1 MATNLALQLQ
11 VIEPDTDLNSIMI
24 GNSRYSDDIWD
35 LRPFITAKSTKESQ
49 KYIRFEYISDAD
61 MKKTVKQYAY
71 FKLGKTKPKT
81 VRDYING
88 KFPMFIEYCSING
101 IHSFADVT
109 LEDYLNFNLWMK
121 DEKKVA
127 TGTGFS
133 TCHAVEE
140 IIRIGQ
146 IKGWNVPQ
154 FHLPKTET
162 ANQLWNTKKS
172 MRTNKTKPIPEDVF
186 DKILYHAV
194 HDEKDALT
202 KAGIIIQSQTG
213 LRINEVLS
221 IQEGCVKRTSDGY
234 DYMEVTLG
242 KTEKGEPII
251 HKVFINGLVKNAI
264 AELTEHTAEL
274 RKESGLK
281 ELFLCRIKSQNN
293 KIAPYTE
300 THWNDKKLR
309 YFIERHDIRDNKGD
323 LYPLTSHQFRST
335 FVRELIKR
343 KVPIAMIMKQYSH
356 ISIEMTAHYLTL
368 QEEEVKEIYS
378 DMILSPESKIAGLRA
393 KEIKGKLD
401 DLFHGKTEDEID
413 DVISGLAKTMSFN
426 PLPTGVCLY
435 DFRRGNC
442 TDGDGC
448 FFYNCP
454 NYITEVQFYPILKDE
469 LDLLEKEMARLKEL
483 GQEPAYQVQAV
494 KYKYLKPLVESLE
507 VQLNGKESV
516 DCQHFFRQIFLGY
529 FSDIV
534 QAFDTLRKNV
544 CGDDYTSLHNPIVL
558 SSVLPAYGMF
568 HSIQILFL

>member
-1 MATNLALQLQ
+1 MENNLTSLQLP
-11 VIEPDTDLNSIMI
+11 VIEPDTDLNGIMI
-24 GNSRYSDDIWD
+24 GNSRYSDDVWD
-35 LRPFITAKSTKESQ
+35 LRPFNTAKTFNESH
-49 KYIRFEYISDAD
+49 KYIRFKYISDAN
-61 MKKTVKQYAY
+61 MKETVKQYAY
-71 FKLGKTKPKT
+71 FKLGKVKQQT
-81 VRDYING
+81 VRGHING
-88 KFPMFIEYCSING
+88 YLPMFVEYCSHNG

-127 TGTGFS
+127 QGTGFIS
-133 TCHAVEE
+133 CHVVEE

-146 IKGWNVPQ
+146 IKGWNVPH

-162 ANQLWNTKKS
+162 ANQLWSTRKS

-194 HDEKDALT
+194 HDEKDVLT

-213 LRINEVLS
+213 LRINEILS
-221 IQEGCVKRTSDGY
+221 IRKGCVKRTSDGY

-251 HKVFINGLVKNAI
+251 HKVFINDLVKDAI
-264 AELTEHTAEL
+264 KELSDSTEPL

-281 ELFLCRIKSQNN
+281 ELFLCRKKNKGNLIDVYNSDRFGLRKYVSFIKR
-293 KIAPYTE
+293 
-300 THWNDKKLR
+300 W
-309 YFIERHDIRDNKGD
+309 DIRDNKGE
-323 LYPLTSHQFRST
+323 LFPLTSHQFRAT

-343 KVPIAMIMKQYSH
+343 KVSIAMIMKQYSH
-356 ISIEMTAHYLTL
+356 VSIEMTAHYLTL

-401 DLFHGKTEDEID
+401 DMFHGKTEVEID
-413 DVISGLAKTMSFN
+413 DVITDLAKTMSFN
-426 PLPTGVCLY
+426 ALPTGVCLY

-442 TDGDGC
+442 SDGDGC

-454 NYITEVQFYPILKDE
+454 NYITEVQFYPILKAE
-469 LDLLEKEMARLKEL
+469 LDLLDKEMTRLKEL
-483 GQEPAYQVQAV
+483 EHEREWQKQYI

-516 DCQHFFRQIFLGY
+516 G
-529 FSDIV
+529 
-534 QAFDTLRKNV
+534 
-544 CGDDYTSLHNPIVL
+544 
-558 SSVLPAYGMF
+558 
-568 HSIQILFL
+568 

>member
-1 MATNLALQLQ
+1 MATNLVLQLQ

-24 GNSRYSDDIWD
+24 GNSNYNDDMWD
-35 LRPFITAKSTKESQ
+35 LRPFITAKSTKESR
-49 KYIRFEYISDAD
+49 KYIRFEYITDAD
-61 MKKTVKQYAY
+61 IQETVKQYAY
-71 FKLGKTKPKT
+71 YKLGKTKPQT
-81 VRDYING
+81 VQNYING
-88 KFPMFIEYCSING
+88 SLPMFIEYCSLNG

-121 DEKKVA
+121 NDKKVA
-127 TGTGFS
+127 VSTGNS
-133 TCHAVEE
+133 SCHVVEE

-146 IKGWNVPQ
+146 IKGWGVPT
-154 FHLPKTET
+154 FHLPKAET

-172 MRTNKTKPIPEDVF
+172 MKTNKTKPIPEDVF

-194 HDEKDALT
+194 HDENDVLT
-202 KAGIIIQSQTG
+202 KSGIIIQSQTG

-251 HKVFINGLVKNAI
+251 HKVFINELVKNTI
-264 AELTEHTAEL
+264 KELSDFTEPL

-281 ELFLCRIKSQNN
+281 ELFLVKNHGIRVLKVTKWNEN
-293 KIAPYTE
+293 RL
-300 THWNDKKLR
+300 TH
-309 YFIERHDIRDNKGD
+309 FIERWDIRDNKGE
-323 LYPLTSHQFRST
+323 LYPLTSHQFRAT

-356 ISIEMTAHYLTL
+356 VSIEMTAHYLTL

-378 DMILSPESKIAGLRA
+378 DMILRPESKIAGLRA

-401 DLFHGKTEDEID
+401 NLFHGKTEDEID
-413 DVISGLAKTMSFN
+413 DVITDLAKTMSFN

-516 DCQHFFRQIFLGY
+516 G
-529 FSDIV
+529 
-534 QAFDTLRKNV
+534 
-544 CGDDYTSLHNPIVL
+544 
-558 SSVLPAYGMF
+558 
-568 HSIQILFL
+568 

>member
-35 LRPFITAKSTKESQ
+35 LRPFIISKSLDLSKTSL
-49 KYIRFEYISDAD
+49 RFRYISDTD
-61 MKKTVKQYAY
+61 MKETVKQYTY
-71 FKLGKTKPKT
+71 YKLGKTKPQT
-81 VRDYING
+81 VRDYINA
-88 KFPMFIEYCSING
+88 KLPMFIEYCSING
-101 IHSFADVT
+101 IHSFADIT

-121 DEKKVA
+121 DEKKVVQH
-127 TGTGFS
+127 TGFVS
-133 TCHAVEE
+133 CHVVEE

-162 ANQLWNTKKS
+162 ANQLWSTRKS
-172 MRTNKTKPIPEDVF
+172 MKSNKTKPIPEDVF

-194 HDEKDALT
+194 HDEKDVLT

-213 LRINEVLS
+213 LRISEVLS
-221 IQEGCVKRTSDGY
+221 IKEGCVKRTTEGY

-251 HKVFINGLVKNAI
+251 HKVFINDLVKDAI
-264 AELTEHTAEL
+264 VELSEYTVEH
-274 RKESGLK
+274 RKKSRLK
-281 ELFLCRIKSQNN
+281 ELFLTSRARVCNRDNWNHQHIEPFIK
-293 KIAPYTE
+293 K
-300 THWNDKKLR
+300 
-309 YFIERHDIRDNKGD
+309 HDIRDNKGE
-323 LYPLTSHQFRST
+323 LYPLTSHQFRAT

-356 ISIEMTAHYLTL
+356 VSIEMTAHYLTL

-378 DMILSPESKIAGLRA
+378 DMILSPESRIAGLRA

-401 DLFHGKTEDEID
+401 DLFHGKTEAEID
-413 DVISGLAKTMSFN
+413 DVITDLAKTMSFN

-483 GQEPAYQVQAV
+483 GHEREWQKQYI

-516 DCQHFFRQIFLGY
+516 G
-529 FSDIV
+529 
-534 QAFDTLRKNV
+534 
-544 CGDDYTSLHNPIVL
+544 
-558 SSVLPAYGMF
+558 
-568 HSIQILFL
+568 

>member
-1 MATNLALQLQ
+1 MATNLALQLH

-24 GNSRYSDDIWD
+24 GNSRYSDDVWD
-35 LRPFITAKSTKESQ
+35 LRVFITAKTFNESH
-49 KYIRFEYISDAD
+49 KYIRFEYITDVD
-61 MKKTVKQYAY
+61 IKETVKQYAY
-71 FKLGKTKPKT
+71 YKLGKTKPQT
-81 VRDYING
+81 VRGYING
-88 KFPMFIEYCSING
+88 HFPIFVEYCSING

-127 TGTGFS
+127 TSTGFCS
-133 TCHAVEE
+133 CHVVEE

-172 MRTNKTKPIPEDVF
+172 MKTNKTKPIPEDVF

-221 IQEGCVKRTSDGY
+221 IQEGCVKRTADGY

-242 KTEKGEPII
+242 KTEKGAPII
-251 HKVFINGLVKNAI
+251 HKVFINNLVKDAI
-264 AELTEHTAEL
+264 AELSEYTAEL

-281 ELFLCRIKSQNN
+281 ELFLCKNRNKGNLIDVYNSDRFGLQKYNAFIK
-293 KIAPYTE
+293 KY
-300 THWNDKKLR
+300 
-309 YFIERHDIRDNKGD
+309 DIRDNKGE
-323 LYPLTSHQFRST
+323 LYQLTSHQFRAT

-356 ISIEMTAHYLTL
+356 VSIEMTAHYLTL

-378 DMILSPESKIAGLRA
+378 DMILSPESRIAGLRA

-413 DVISGLAKTMSFN
+413 DVITGLAKTMSFN

-442 TDGDGC
+442 SDGDGC

-507 VQLNGKESV
+507 VQLNDKESV
-516 DCQHFFRQIFLGY
+516 G
-529 FSDIV
+529 
-534 QAFDTLRKNV
+534 
-544 CGDDYTSLHNPIVL
+544 
-558 SSVLPAYGMF
+558 
-568 HSIQILFL
+568 

>member
-1 MATNLALQLQ
+1 MVTNLALQLQ

-24 GNSRYSDDIWD
+24 GNSNYSDDVWD

-49 KYIRFEYISDAD
+49 KYIRFEYITDAD
-61 MKKTVKQYAY
+61 MKETVKQYTY
-71 FKLGKTKPKT
+71 YKLGKMKPQT

-88 KFPMFIEYCSING
+88 SLPMFIEFCSLNG
-101 IHSFADVT
+101 IHSFTDVT

-127 TGTGFS
+127 TSTGFRS
-133 TCHAVEE
+133 CHVVEE

-146 IKGWNVPQ
+146 IKGWDVPQ

-162 ANQLWNTKKS
+162 ANQLWNTNKS

-194 HDEKDALT
+194 HDEKDVLT

-213 LRINEVLS
+213 LRISEVLS
-221 IQEGCVKRTSDGY
+221 IQEGCVKHTSDGY

-251 HKVFINGLVKNAI
+251 HKVFINELVKDAI
-264 AELTEHTAEL
+264 VELSEYTAEL

-281 ELFLCRIKSQNN
+281 ELFIQRI
-293 KIAPYTE
+293 T
-300 THWNDKKLR
+300 KKHNAIDVLAKDGYQAYKLNPFIKR
-309 YFIERHDIRDNKGD
+309 YDIRDNKGE
-323 LYPLTSHQFRST
+323 LYPLTSHQFRAT

-356 ISIEMTAHYLTL
+356 VSIEMTAHYLTL

-378 DMILSPESKIAGLRA
+378 DMILSPESRIAGLRA

-401 DLFHGKTEDEID
+401 DLFHGKTEAEID
-413 DVISGLAKTMSFN
+413 DVITDLAKTMSFN

-448 FFYNCP
+448 FMYNCP

-483 GQEPAYQVQAV
+483 GHEREWQRQYI
-494 KYKYLKPLVESLE
+494 KYKYLKPLVDDLE
-507 VQLNGKESV
+507 VQLNGEKSV
-516 DCQHFFRQIFLGY
+516 G
-529 FSDIV
+529 
-534 QAFDTLRKNV
+534 
-544 CGDDYTSLHNPIVL
+544 
-558 SSVLPAYGMF
+558 
-568 HSIQILFL
+568 

>member
-24 GNSRYSDDIWD
+24 GNFRYSDDVWD
-35 LRPFITAKSTKESQ
+35 LRAFITAKTFNESH
-49 KYIRFEYISDAD
+49 KYIRFEYITDVD
-61 MKKTVKQYAY
+61 IKGTVKQYAY
-71 FKLGKTKPKT
+71 YKLGKVKPQT
-81 VRDYING
+81 ARSYING
-88 KFPMFIEYCSING
+88 YLPMFIEFCSLNG
-101 IHSFADVT
+101 IHSFTDVT

-127 TGTGFS
+127 TGTGVKS
-133 TCHAVEE
+133 CHVVEE

-146 IKGWNVPQ
+146 IKGWNVPR
-154 FHLPKTET
+154 FHLPKTDT
-162 ANQLWNTKKS
+162 ANQLWNTKKA

-194 HDEKDALT
+194 HDEKDVLT

-221 IQEGCVKRTSDGY
+221 IQEGCVKCTSDGY
-234 DYMEVTLG
+234 NYMEVTLG

-251 HKVFINGLVKNAI
+251 HKVFINNLVKDAI
-264 AELTEHTAEL
+264 AELSEYTAEL

-281 ELFLCRIKSQNN
+281 ELFLCKNRNKGNLIDVYNSDRFGLRKYNAFIK
-293 KIAPYTE
+293 KY
-300 THWNDKKLR
+300 
-309 YFIERHDIRDNKGD
+309 DIRDNKGE
-323 LYPLTSHQFRST
+323 LYPLKSHQFRAT

-356 ISIEMTAHYLTL
+356 VSIEMTAHYLTL

-378 DMILSPESKIAGLRA
+378 DMILSPKSKIAGLRA

-413 DVISGLAKTMSFN
+413 DVITGLAKTMSFN

-483 GQEPAYQVQAV
+483 GHEREWQKQYI

-507 VQLNGKESV
+507 VQLNGKES
-516 DCQHFFRQIFLGY
+516 IG
-529 FSDIV
+529 
-534 QAFDTLRKNV
+534 
-544 CGDDYTSLHNPIVL
+544 
-558 SSVLPAYGMF
+558 
-568 HSIQILFL
+568 

>member
-1 MATNLALQLQ
+1 MASKRPDDIKDVNGDYYNLTSHQFRRTLGTDMLSKGTNINVIQQ
-11 VIEPDTDLNSIMI
+11 VLGHSDASVTKRFYADVKDKERAEVFKSVGVI
-24 GNSRYSDDIWD
+24 GN
-35 LRPFITAKSTKESQ
+35 
-49 KYIRFEYISDAD
+49 
-61 MKKTVKQYAY
+61 
-71 FKLGKTKPKT
+71 
-81 VRDYING
+81 IN
-88 KFPMFIEYCSING
+88 
-101 IHSFADVT
+101 
-109 LEDYLNFNLWMK
+109 
-121 DEKKVA
+121 
-127 TGTGFS
+127 
-133 TCHAVEE
+133 
-140 IIRIGQ
+140 Q
-146 IKGWNVPQ
+146 IPA

-172 MRTNKTKPIPEDVF
+172 MKTNKTKPIPEDVF

-194 HDEKDALT
+194 HDEKNVLT
-202 KAGIIIQSQTG
+202 KSGIIIQSQTG
-213 LRINEVLS
+213 LRISEVLS
-221 IQEGCVKRTSDGY
+221 IQEDCVKRTSDGY

-251 HKVFINGLVKNAI
+251 HKVFINELVKNTI
-264 AELTEHTAEL
+264 KELSDFTEPL

-281 ELFLCRIKSQNN
+281 ELFLVKNHGIRVLNVTKWNE
-293 KIAPYTE
+293 KRL
-300 THWNDKKLR
+300 TH
-309 YFIERHDIRDNKGD
+309 FIERWGIRDNKGE
-323 LYPLTSHQFRST
+323 LYPLTSHKFRAT

-356 ISIEMTAHYLTL
+356 VSIEMTAHYLTL

-378 DMILSPESKIAGLRA
+378 NMILSPESKIAGLRA

-413 DVISGLAKTMSFN
+413 DVITDLAKTMSFN

-516 DCQHFFRQIFLGY
+516 G
-529 FSDIV
+529 
-534 QAFDTLRKNV
+534 
-544 CGDDYTSLHNPIVL
+544 
-558 SSVLPAYGMF
+558 
-568 HSIQILFL
+568 

>member
-11 VIEPDTDLNSIMI
+11 VIEPDTDLSSIMI
-24 GNSRYSDDIWD
+24 GNSRYSDDVWD
-35 LRPFITAKSTKESQ
+35 LRPFITAKTTKESH
-49 KYIRFEYISDAD
+49 KYIRFEYIYDAD
-61 MKKTVKQYAY
+61 IKETIKQYAY
-71 FKLGKTKPKT
+71 YKLGKTKPQT
-81 VRDYING
+81 VINYINA
-88 KFPMFIEYCSING
+88 KHPMFIEYCSING
-101 IHSFADVT
+101 IHSFADIT
-109 LEDYLNFNLWMK
+109 LEDYFNFNLWMK

-127 TGTGFS
+127 MQTGFIS
-133 TCHAVEE
+133 CHVVEE

-162 ANQLWNTKKS
+162 AHQLWNTKKS
-172 MRTNKTKPIPEDVF
+172 MKTNKTKPIPEDVF

-194 HDEKDALT
+194 HDEKDILT

-251 HKVFINGLVKNAI
+251 HKVFINDLVKDAI
-264 AELTEHTAEL
+264 TELSEYTSEL

-281 ELFLCRIKSQNN
+281 ELFIQRI
-293 KIAPYTE
+293 T
-300 THWNDKKLR
+300 KKHNAIDVLAKDGYQAYKLNPFIKR
-309 YFIERHDIRDNKGD
+309 YDIRDNKGE
-323 LYPLTSHQFRST
+323 LYPLTSHRFRAT

-356 ISIEMTAHYLTL
+356 VSIEMTAHYLTL

-378 DMILSPESKIAGLRA
+378 DMILSPESRIAGLRA

-401 DLFHGKTEDEID
+401 NLFHGKTEAEID
-413 DVISGLAKTMSFN
+413 DAITDLAKTMSFN

-483 GQEPAYQVQAV
+483 GHEREWQKQYI
-494 KYKYLKPLVESLE
+494 KYKYLKSLVESLE

-516 DCQHFFRQIFLGY
+516 G
-529 FSDIV
+529 
-534 QAFDTLRKNV
+534 
-544 CGDDYTSLHNPIVL
+544 
-558 SSVLPAYGMF
+558 
-568 HSIQILFL
+568 

>member
-1 MATNLALQLQ
+1 
-11 VIEPDTDLNSIMI
+11 
-24 GNSRYSDDIWD
+24 
-35 LRPFITAKSTKESQ
+35 
-49 KYIRFEYISDAD
+49 
-61 MKKTVKQYAY
+61 
-71 FKLGKTKPKT
+71 
-81 VRDYING
+81 
-88 KFPMFIEYCSING
+88 MFIEFCSLNG
-101 IHSFADVT
+101 IHSFTDVT
-109 LEDYLNFNLWMK
+109 LEDYLNFNFWMK

-127 TGTGFS
+127 TSTGFRS
-133 TCHAVEE
+133 CHVVEE

-146 IKGWNVPQ
+146 IKGWDVPQ
-154 FHLPKTET
+154 FHLPKKET
-162 ANQLWNTKKS
+162 AYQLWNTKSS

-194 HDEKDALT
+194 HDEKDVLT

-234 DYMEVTLG
+234 DYMEVTLC

-251 HKVFINGLVKNAI
+251 HKVFINDLVKDAI
-264 AELTEHTAEL
+264 AELSEYTSEL

-281 ELFLCRIKSQNN
+281 ELFLCRIRSQRNS
-293 KIAPYTE
+293 IAVYTE
-300 THWNDKKLR
+300 THWNDKRLR
-309 YFIERHDIRDNKGD
+309 KFIKGNNIRDNKGE
-323 LYPLTSHQFRST
+323 LYPLTSHQFRAT

-356 ISIEMTAHYLTL
+356 VSIEMTAHYLTL

-401 DLFHGKTEDEID
+401 DLFHGKTEAEID
-413 DVISGLAKTMSFN
+413 NVITDLAKTMSFN

-483 GQEPAYQVQAV
+483 GHEREWQKQYI

-516 DCQHFFRQIFLGY
+516 G
-529 FSDIV
+529 
-534 QAFDTLRKNV
+534 
-544 CGDDYTSLHNPIVL
+544 
-558 SSVLPAYGMF
+558 
-568 HSIQILFL
+568 

>member
-24 GNSRYSDDIWD
+24 GNSNYNDDVWD

-49 KYIRFEYISDAD
+49 KYIRFEYIADVD
-61 MKKTVKQYAY
+61 MKETVKQYTY
-71 FKLGKTKPKT
+71 YKLGKTKPQT
-81 VRDYING
+81 VQGYINS
-88 KFPMFIEYCSING
+88 KLPMFIEYCAING
-101 IHSFADVT
+101 IHNFADVT
-109 LEDYLNFNLWMK
+109 FEDYLNFNLWMK
-121 DEKKVA
+121 NDKKVA
-127 TGTGFS
+127 QQTGS
-133 TCHAVEE
+133 MSCHVVEE

-146 IKGWNVPQ
+146 IKGWNVPA

-172 MRTNKTKPIPEDVF
+172 MKTNKTKPIPEDVF

-194 HDEKDALT
+194 HDEKDVLT
-202 KAGIIIQSQTG
+202 KSGIIIQSQTG

-251 HKVFINGLVKNAI
+251 HKVFINELAKNTI
-264 AELTEHTAEL
+264 KELSDFTEPL

-281 ELFLCRIKSQNN
+281 ELFLVKYNGIRVLNVAKWNTN
-293 KIAPYTE
+293 RL
-300 THWNDKKLR
+300 TH
-309 YFIERHDIRDNKGD
+309 FIERWDIRDNKGE
-323 LYPLTSHQFRST
+323 LYSLTSHQFRAT

-356 ISIEMTAHYLTL
+356 VSIEMTAHYLTL

-413 DVISGLAKTMSFN
+413 DVITDLAKTMSFN

-516 DCQHFFRQIFLGY
+516 G
-529 FSDIV
+529 
-534 QAFDTLRKNV
+534 
-544 CGDDYTSLHNPIVL
+544 
-558 SSVLPAYGMF
+558 
-568 HSIQILFL
+568 

>member
-24 GNSRYSDDIWD
+24 GNSQYSDDVWD
-35 LRPFITAKSTKESQ
+35 LRPFITAKTINESH

-61 MKKTVKQYAY
+61 MKETVKQYAY
-71 FKLGKTKPKT
+71 YKLGKTKPET
-81 VRDYING
+81 VRNYING
-88 KFPMFIEYCSING
+88 GLPMFIEFCSLNG
-101 IHSFADVT
+101 IHSFTDVT
-109 LEDYLNFNLWMK
+109 LEDYLNFNFWMK

-127 TGTGFS
+127 TSTGFRS
-133 TCHAVEE
+133 CHVVEE
-140 IIRIGQ
+140 IIRIGH
-146 IKGWNVPQ
+146 IKGWDVPQ
-154 FHLPKTET
+154 FHLPKKET
-162 ANQLWNTKKS
+162 AYQLWNTKSS

-194 HDEKDALT
+194 HDEKDVLT

-251 HKVFINGLVKNAI
+251 HKVFINDLVKDAI
-264 AELTEHTAEL
+264 AELSEYTSEL

-281 ELFLCRIKSQNN
+281 ELFLCRIRSQRNS
-293 KIAPYTE
+293 IAVYTE
-300 THWNDKKLR
+300 THWNDKRLR
-309 YFIERHDIRDNKGD
+309 KFIKGHNIRDNKGEF
-323 LYPLTSHQFRST
+323 YPLTSHQFRAT

-343 KVPIAMIMKQYSH
+343 KVPISMIMKQYSH
-356 ISIEMTAHYLTL
+356 VSIEMTAHYLTL

-401 DLFHGKTEDEID
+401 DLFHGKTEAEID
-413 DVISGLAKTMSFN
+413 NVITDLAKTMSFN

-483 GQEPAYQVQAV
+483 GHEREWQKQYI

-516 DCQHFFRQIFLGY
+516 G
-529 FSDIV
+529 
-534 QAFDTLRKNV
+534 
-544 CGDDYTSLHNPIVL
+544 
-558 SSVLPAYGMF
+558 
-568 HSIQILFL
+568 

>member
-35 LRPFITAKSTKESQ
+35 LRPFITAKSVQTGQ
-49 KYIRFEYISDAD
+49 KWIRFEYIIDAE
-61 MKKTVKQYAY
+61 MKETVKQYAY
-71 FKLGKTKPKT
+71 YKLGKSKPKT
-81 VRDYING
+81 VRDYINASL
-88 KFPMFIEYCSING
+88 PQFIEYCSLNG

-109 LEDYLNFNLWMK
+109 LENYLNFNLWMK

-127 TGTGFS
+127 MQTGFMS
-133 TCHAVEE
+133 CHVVEE

-154 FHLPKTET
+154 FHFPKTET
-162 ANQLWNTKKS
+162 ANQLWNIKKS
-172 MRTNKTKPIPEDVF
+172 MKTNKTKPIPEDVF

-194 HDEKDALT
+194 HDEKDVLT

-251 HKVFINGLVKNAI
+251 HKVFINDLVKNTI
-264 AELTEHTAEL
+264 VELSEYTAEL

-281 ELFLCRIKSQNN
+281 ELFIIRNHGIRALNGAK
-293 KIAPYTE
+293 
-300 THWNDKKLR
+300 WNGNRLSH
-309 YFIERHDIRDNKGD
+309 FIERYDIRDNKGE
-323 LYPLTSHQFRST
+323 LYPLTSHQFRAMFT
-335 FVRELIKR
+335 RELIKR

-356 ISIEMTAHYLTL
+356 VSIEMTAHYLTL

-378 DMILSPESKIAGLRA
+378 DMILNPESKIAGLRA

-401 DLFHGKTEDEID
+401 DLFHGKTEAEID
-413 DVISGLAKTMSFN
+413 DVITDLAKTMSFN

-448 FFYNCP
+448 FMYNCP

-483 GQEPAYQVQAV
+483 GHEREWQRQYI
-494 KYKYLKPLVESLE
+494 KYKYLKPLVDDLE
-507 VQLNGKESV
+507 VQLNGEKSV
-516 DCQHFFRQIFLGY
+516 G
-529 FSDIV
+529 
-534 QAFDTLRKNV
+534 
-544 CGDDYTSLHNPIVL
+544 
-558 SSVLPAYGMF
+558 
-568 HSIQILFL
+568 

>member
-24 GNSRYSDDIWD
+24 GNSNYNDDVWD

-49 KYIRFEYISDAD
+49 KYIRFEYITDAD
-61 MKKTVKQYAY
+61 IQETVKRYAY
-71 FKLGKTKPKT
+71 YKLGKTKPRT
-81 VRDYING
+81 VQNYING
-88 KFPMFIEYCSING
+88 SLPMFIEYCSLNG

-121 DEKKVA
+121 NDKKVA
-127 TGTGFS
+127 QQTGFIS
-133 TCHAVEE
+133 CHVVEE
-140 IIRIGQ
+140 IICIGQ
-146 IKGWNVPQ
+146 IKGWNVPA
-154 FHLPKTET
+154 FHRPKTET

-172 MRTNKTKPIPEDVF
+172 MKTNKTKPIPEDVF
-186 DKILYHAV
+186 DNILYHAV
-194 HDEKDALT
+194 HDEKDVVT

-221 IQEGCVKRTSDGY
+221 IQEGCVKRTSDSY

-251 HKVFINGLVKNAI
+251 HKVFINELVKDTI
-264 AELTEHTAEL
+264 KELSDYTEPL

-281 ELFLCRIKSQNN
+281 ELFLVRNWGIQPIKVEGWAGKRIPHFVK
-293 KIAPYTE
+293 
-300 THWNDKKLR
+300 
-309 YFIERHDIRDNKGD
+309 RHNIRDNKGE
-323 LYPLTSHQFRST
+323 LYPLTSHQFRAT

-356 ISIEMTAHYLTL
+356 VSIEMTAHYLTL

-413 DVISGLAKTMSFN
+413 DVITDLAKTMSFN

-469 LDLLEKEMARLKEL
+469 LDLLEKEMTRLKEL
-483 GQEPAYQVQAV
+483 GQEREWQKQYI

-516 DCQHFFRQIFLGY
+516 G
-529 FSDIV
+529 
-534 QAFDTLRKNV
+534 
-544 CGDDYTSLHNPIVL
+544 
-558 SSVLPAYGMF
+558 
-568 HSIQILFL
+568 

>member
-71 FKLGKTKPKT
+71 FKLGKIKPQT
-81 VRDYING
+81 VRNYINSSL
-88 KFPMFIEYCSING
+88 PMFIEFCSLNG
-101 IHSFADVT
+101 IHSFTDVT

-127 TGTGFS
+127 LQTGFMS
-133 TCHAVEE
+133 CHVVEE

-172 MRTNKTKPIPEDVF
+172 MKTNKTKPIPEDVF
-186 DKILYHAV
+186 DKILYHAI
-194 HDEKDALT
+194 HDEKDVLT

-251 HKVFINGLVKNAI
+251 HKVFINDIVKDAI
-264 AELTEHTAEL
+264 AELSEYTAEL

-281 ELFLCRIKSQNN
+281 ELFIQRI
-293 KIAPYTE
+293 T
-300 THWNDKKLR
+300 KKHNAIDVLAKDGYQTYKLNPFIKR
-309 YFIERHDIRDNKGD
+309 YDIRDNKGE
-323 LYPLTSHQFRST
+323 LYPLTSHQFRAT

-356 ISIEMTAHYLTL
+356 VSIEMTAHYLAL

-401 DLFHGKTEDEID
+401 DLFHGKTETEING
-413 DVISGLAKTMSFN
+413 VITDLAKTMSFN

-483 GQEPAYQVQAV
+483 GHEREWQKQYI

-516 DCQHFFRQIFLGY
+516 G
-529 FSDIV
+529 
-534 QAFDTLRKNV
+534 
-544 CGDDYTSLHNPIVL
+544 
-558 SSVLPAYGMF
+558 
-568 HSIQILFL
+568 

>member
-1 MATNLALQLQ
+1 MET
-11 VIEPDTDLNSIMI
+11 S
-24 GNSRYSDDIWD
+24 
-35 LRPFITAKSTKESQ
+35 
-49 KYIRFEYISDAD
+49 
-61 MKKTVKQYAY
+61 
-71 FKLGKTKPKT
+71 
-81 VRDYING
+81 VRD
-88 KFPMFIEYCSING
+88 F
-101 IHSFADVT
+101 
-109 LEDYLNFNLWMK
+109 LK
-121 DEKKVA
+121 DRNV
-127 TGTGFS
+127 
-133 TCHAVEE
+133 VEE

-172 MRTNKTKPIPEDVF
+172 MKTNKTKPIQEDVF

-194 HDEKDALT
+194 HDEKDVLT

-251 HKVFINGLVKNAI
+251 HKVFINDIVKDAI
-264 AELTEHTAEL
+264 AELSEYTAEL

-281 ELFLCRIKSQNN
+281 ELFIQRI
-293 KIAPYTE
+293 T
-300 THWNDKKLR
+300 KKHNAIDVLAKDGYQAYKLNPFIKR
-309 YFIERHDIRDNKGD
+309 YDIRDNKGE
-323 LYPLTSHQFRST
+323 LYPLTSHQFRAS

-356 ISIEMTAHYLTL
+356 VSIEMTAHYLTL

-413 DVISGLAKTMSFN
+413 EVIAGLAKTMSFN

-469 LDLLEKEMARLKEL
+469 LDLLEKEMARLKKL

-507 VQLNGKESV
+507 VQLNV
-516 DCQHFFRQIFLGY
+516 
-529 FSDIV
+529 
-534 QAFDTLRKNV
+534 
-544 CGDDYTSLHNPIVL
+544 
-558 SSVLPAYGMF
+558 
-568 HSIQILFL
+568 